1 MIKKL
6 IPILF
11 LFWCFVSFAQQ
22 SPQYSQYSFNNFGHN
37 PAFAGTSKC
46 GDFKAGTRLQWVGFE
61 GAPRTSFASY
71 YRTLGKKYFANRGK
85 HAVGIYVEQDRIH
98 LTTRT
103 YIKLAYAY
111 HKKLAKKLTLGLGI
125 FAGIQQY
132 ATSSV
137 FNNNGDPVLAAA
149 GGSKLRYPDLMPG
162 VLLYNNKFYASFSIN
177 QLYFKNIQLG
187 KNEKQVNEYYFGM
200 GHKSD
205 YGNWTVF
212 KSFLIK
218 ENILGPPSIDLNLAW
233 VYYQNLTFGIGYR
246 VGEAVIAQIK
256 FKLFNTLT
264 VTYAFDFP
272 LNKIYG
278 NYGHEVMVGFSKCS
292 SGGIGEGSGVEPHV
306 CPAYN

>member
-177 QLYFKNIQLG
+177 QLYFNKR
-187 KNEKQVNEYYFGM
+187 KYFR
-200 GHKSD
+200 SA
-205 YGNWTVF
+205 
-212 KSFLIK
+212 I
-218 ENILGPPSIDLNLAW
+218 
-233 VYYQNLTFGIGYR
+233 YR
-246 VGEAVIAQIK
+246 
-256 FKLFNTLT
+256 FKLSMGLLPKFNFWHWLSRRRSCYCT
-264 VTYAFDFP
+264 
-272 LNKIYG
+272 NKI
-278 NYGHEVMVGFSKCS
+278 
-292 SGGIGEGSGVEPHV
+292 
-306 CPAYN
+306 